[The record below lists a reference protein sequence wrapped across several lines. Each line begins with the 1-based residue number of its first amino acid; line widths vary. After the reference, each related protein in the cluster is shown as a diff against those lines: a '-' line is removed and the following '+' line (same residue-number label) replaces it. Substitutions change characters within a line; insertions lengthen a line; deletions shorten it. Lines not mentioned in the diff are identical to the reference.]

1 MIKDFDVMKQQLR
14 DLAGVLNDFKSEA
27 VQLRVV
33 EFFFQQMG
41 IESQDIEVR
50 KGGADEKQ
58 KKHVIIKTKSGM
70 KDKEKKVRAKRV
82 SKGGRPGPGAIM
94 SQLIAEGFFKKPK
107 LVQDIITHCQSK
119 SGYSYKTSELSVGL
133 VRAVRNKALQRRTNA
148 QNQFEYF
155 E

>member
-14 DLAGVLNDFKSEA
+14 DLAGILNDFKSEA

-33 EFFFQQMG
+33 EFLFQQMG
-41 IESQDIEVR
+41 IESQDIEGR
-50 KGGADEKQ
+50 KGAAEKQ
-58 KKHVIIKTKSGM
+58 KKDVIRKSKSGI
-70 KDKEKKVRAKRV
+70 KEKEKKARAKRV
-82 SKGGRPGPGAIM
+82 SKGGRPGPGAII

>member
-14 DLAGVLNDFKSEA
+14 DLARVLNDFKSEA

-41 IESQDIEVR
+41 IESQDIEGR
-50 KGGADEKQ
+50 KGSDEKQ

-70 KDKEKKVRAKRV
+70 KEKEKRARAKRV
-82 SKGGRPGPGAIM
+82 SKGGRPGPGAII

>member
-14 DLAGVLNDFKSEA
+14 DLAGVLKDFKSEA

-33 EFFFQQMG
+33 ELLFQRMG
-41 IESQDIEVR
+41 IESQDIEDR
-50 KGGADEKQ
+50 KGAAEKQ
-58 KKHVIIKTKSGM
+58 KKDVIRKSKPGIKE
-70 KDKEKKVRAKRV
+70 KEKKARAKRV
-82 SKGGRPGPGAIM
+82 SKGGRPGPGAII

-133 VRAVRNKALQRRTNA
+133 VRAVRSKALQRRTNA

>member
-1 MIKDFDVMKQQLR
+1 MIKDFDSFKQQVR
-14 DLAGVLNDFKSEA
+14 ELAGVLNEFKSEA

-41 IESQDIEVR
+41 IESQDIEGR
-50 KGGADEKQ
+50 KGSDEKQ

-70 KDKEKKVRAKRV
+70 KEKEKRARAKRV
-82 SKGGRPGPGAIM
+82 SKGGRPGPGAII

>member
-33 EFFFQQMG
+33 EFLFQQMG
-41 IESQDIEVR
+41 IESQDIEGR
-50 KGGADEKQ
+50 KGAAEKQ
-58 KKHVIIKTKSGM
+58 KKDVIRKSKSGI
-70 KDKEKKVRAKRV
+70 KEKEKKARAKRV
-82 SKGGRPGPGAIM
+82 SKGGRPGPGAII

>member
-1 MIKDFDVMKQQLR
+1 MIKDFDIMKQQLR
-14 DLAGVLNDFKSEA
+14 DLAGILNDFKSEA

-33 EFFFQQMG
+33 EFLFQQLG
-41 IESQDIEVR
+41 IEPQHIEGR
-50 KGGADEKQ
+50 KGAAEKQ
-58 KKHVIIKTKSGM
+58 KKDVIRKSKSGI
-70 KDKEKKVRAKRV
+70 KEKEKKARAKRV
-82 SKGGRPGPGAIM
+82 SKGGRPGPGAII